1 MHLLNVHSYAERQDG
16 DPSNHS
22 VITRPTPNNDDG
34 LSNFVPH
41 VTSTPAPNTGKLM
54 DRD

>member
-22 VITRPTPNNDDG
+22 VITIG
-34 LSNFVPH
+34 LH
-41 VTSTPAPNTGKLM
+41 LRMMM
-54 DRD
+54 DSVILSHMSLQPLLQIN